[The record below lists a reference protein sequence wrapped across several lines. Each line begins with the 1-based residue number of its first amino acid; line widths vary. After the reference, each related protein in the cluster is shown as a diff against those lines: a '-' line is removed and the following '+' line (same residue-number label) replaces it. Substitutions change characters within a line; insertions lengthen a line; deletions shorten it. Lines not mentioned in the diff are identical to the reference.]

1 MLNILKNEYAKV
13 WGKDEKMIDFCVKRT
28 AGIVQLSDGGYFFFE
43 KPTIA
48 THFCFGYGQNGIST
62 EEDYDDAEAARRNA
76 STKEFFFKEN
86 MRIFDYFDFLLSYE
100 GKVYSLAAYN
110 GKSLLRNLKTDEEER
125 MYGKMFGTV
134 VSVITQEDRETLKA
148 ELENQKKKFEK
159 RLETY
164 WKRYGASKFK
174 TWTYL
179 VD

>member
-1 MLNILKNEYAKV
+1 MLNAVKNEYAKV
-13 WGKDEKMIDFCVKRT
+13 WGKNVKMIDFCVKRT
-28 AGIVQLSDGGYFFFE
+28 TGVVQLSDGGYFCFE
-43 KPTIA
+43 RPSIE

-62 EEDYDDAEAARRNA
+62 EEDYSDAEAARRNA
-76 STKEFFFKEN
+76 STKEYFFKEN
-86 MRIFDYFDFLLSYE
+86 MRVFDFFDFLLSYE
-100 GKVYSLAAYN
+100 GKVYSMQSYK
-110 GKSLLRNLKTDEEER
+110 GESLLRNLKTDEEER

-134 VSVITQEDRETLKA
+134 VSVLTQEDLKALEA
-148 ELENQKKKFEK
+148 ELENQKKKFGK